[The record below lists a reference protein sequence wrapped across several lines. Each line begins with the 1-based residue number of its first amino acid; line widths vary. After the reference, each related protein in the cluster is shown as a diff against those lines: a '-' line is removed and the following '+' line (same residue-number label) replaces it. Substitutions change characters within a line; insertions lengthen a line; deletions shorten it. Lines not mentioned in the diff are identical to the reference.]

1 MALGRK
7 GWFVLDHDPI
17 YLAHGSYGGCLKLA
31 FENRLIWHK
40 KLESNPHQFLVYES
54 SHEIQKSRERLGQ
67 YLGCNQSNLV
77 YFPNPSTALNAVIR
91 SLNLTKNDEVLT
103 TNHEYGALDKTW
115 QYYSSKKGFH
125 YKKIN
130 IDIPFDDKQKFIK
143 SFLENIT
150 NNTKLIFLSHITS
163 STALIFPVKEIC
175 KIAKERNIL
184 TIIDGAHGPAQV
196 DFSISD
202 IKPDIYVGA
211 CHKWM
216 CSPKGVSFL
225 YANKNIQDSID
236 PLVISWGWGND
247 ASNESQFIDYHQWQ
261 GTNDISAYLTI
272 PSILDF
278 FKKHNWGQI
287 SSNCHNLI
295 LDVKNMFSQF
305 DSKCQPTSNNE
316 NHIGQMLSFKINQNS
331 KLINGVIKNP
341 NKVTEI
347 QSIIFNQSK
356 IHIPIIVWDSQV
368 FMRISIQAY
377 NTKDDVY
384 EMFKMLKY
392 FNLF

>member
-1 MALGRK
+1 MAIGKK
-7 GWFVLDHDPI
+7 GWFVLDPDPI

-31 FENRLIWHK
+31 FEDRLIWHK

-143 SFLENIT
+143 SFLENIN

-175 KIAKERNIL
+175 KLAKEHNIL
-184 TIIDGAHGPAQV
+184 TVIDGAHGPTQV

-225 YANKNIQDSID
+225 YANKTIQESID
-236 PLVISWGWGND
+236 PLVISWGWDSDTPGK
-247 ASNESQFIDYHQWQ
+247 SKFIDYHQYQ
-261 GTNDISAYLTI
+261 GTNDVSAYLTI
-272 PSILDF
+272 PKIIDF
-278 FKKHNWGQI
+278 FKINKWQNIQ
-287 SSNCHNLI
+287 NKCHELVINFLKEYNHTI
-295 LDVKNMFSQF
+295 DP
-305 DSKCQPTSNNE
+305 CSNNE
-316 NHIGQMLSFKINQNS
+316 KHLAQMLSFKINKNS
-331 KLINGVIKNP
+331 PLV
-341 NKVTEI
+341 NKVCNFPYEI
-347 QSIIFNQSK
+347 IKAQNQIFDYNQ
-356 IHIPIIVWDSQV
+356 IRIPIIVWNQEV

-377 NTKDDVY
+377 NKPEDIQKLID
-384 EMFKMLKY
+384 MLNH
-392 FNLF
+392 FSLL